1 MIKNQVYDTVYNKE
15 RYMGEKFD
23 SMLFGTAYYDS
34 KDLRY
39 NNVYKFFLS
48 NQQLIEYKQYK
59 KKLIENHDKR
69 VVSVA
74 LKPFN
79 SDYIFFVEGQCLT
92 NLQITYSRMMQDDIH
107 DFQSTVVERNFGDI
121 LLARVYSELEGSMN
135 IENVPTTR
143 TRLEQIKKG
152 SAPKDEN
159 EIIAKNMLDAIEF
172 ILSKPK
178 FNKENLYTLYNIL
191 SKDCLDDNQKLNS
204 GFYRNDSVYIG
215 DYDGCPFEKI
225 DECMDSLFAF
235 VGDNLNSKTSDVKEY
250 LPHICHY
257 YILYIHPYFDY
268 NGRTARMV
276 SFWISILQDEFST
289 APLFISEAINDSKK
303 RYYDALSETRDM
315 ENDMTYFLIYIMNT
329 SIRYSLLYKNLN
341 YICDEMLKEGVTLT
355 NYEKVYIKKILLGA
369 EEGYFDYKKFLS
381 IANVDISKQAALKA
395 LNKLVEYGILT
406 SIINDKKAKLFKLN
420 DRFVKYH
427 CGRENN

>member
-1 MIKNQVYDTVYNKE
+1 MN
-15 RYMGEKFD
+15 EKFD
-23 SMLFGTAYYDS
+23 SMLFGPMYYDT

-59 KKLIENHDKR
+59 KQLIQNRDKKI
-69 VVSVA
+69 VTVD
-74 LKPFN
+74 LKSFN
-79 SDYIFFVEGQCLT
+79 SDYIFFVNGQCLL
-92 NLQITYSRMMQDDIH
+92 NLQLTYLRMMQDDFQN
-107 DFQSTVVERNFGDI
+107 FQSTVVQRNLYDI
-121 LLARVYSELEGSMN
+121 LWARVYSELEGSMN
-135 IENVPTTR
+135 LENVPTTR

-152 SAPKDEN
+152 SEPRDKN
-159 EIIAKNMLDAIEF
+159 EIIAKDMLDAIEF

-178 FNKENLYTLYNIL
+178 FNKENLYELYSIL
-191 SKDCLDDNQKLNS
+191 SHDCLEDNQKLN
-204 GFYRNDSVYIG
+204 GNFYRNDSVYIG
-215 DYDGCPFEKI
+215 DYEGCSFEKI
-225 DECMDSLFAF
+225 DDCMNSLFAF
-235 VGDNLNSKTSDVKEY
+235 VGNNLNNKASDVKEY
-250 LPHICHY
+250 LAHICHY

-276 SFWISILQDEFST
+276 SFWISILQDDFST
-289 APLFISEAINDSKK
+289 APLFISEAINDDKK

-341 YICDEMLKEGVTLT
+341 YISDEMLKKGITLT
-355 NYEKVYIKKILLGA
+355 NYEKAYIKKILLGA

-381 IANVDISKQAALKA
+381 IANIDISKQAALKA

-406 SIINDKKAKLFKLN
+406 SIINDKKVKLFKLN
-420 DRFVKYH
+420 DKFVKYN
-427 CGRENN
+427 CGKANN

>member
-1 MIKNQVYDTVYNKE
+1 MN
-15 RYMGEKFD
+15 EKFD
-23 SMLFGTAYYDS
+23 SMLFGPMYYDT

-59 KKLIENHDKR
+59 KQLIQNRDKKI
-69 VVSVA
+69 VTVD
-74 LKPFN
+74 LKSFN
-79 SDYIFFVEGQCLT
+79 SDYIFFVNGQCLL
-92 NLQITYSRMMQDDIH
+92 NLQLTYLRMMQDDFQN
-107 DFQSTVVERNFGDI
+107 FQSTVVQRNLYDI
-121 LLARVYSELEGSMN
+121 LWARVYSELEGSMN
-135 IENVPTTR
+135 LENVPTTR

-152 SAPKDEN
+152 SEPRDKN

-178 FNKENLYTLYNIL
+178 FNKENLYELYSIL
-191 SKDCLDDNQKLNS
+191 SHDCLEDNQKLN
-204 GFYRNDSVYIG
+204 GNFYRNDSVYIG
-215 DYDGCPFEKI
+215 DYEGCSFEKI

-235 VGDNLNSKTSDVKEY
+235 VGNNLNNKASDVKEY
-250 LPHICHY
+250 LAHICHY

-276 SFWISILQDEFST
+276 SFWISILQDDFST
-289 APLFISEAINDSKK
+289 APLFISEAINDDKK

-341 YICDEMLKEGVTLT
+341 YISDKMLKKGITLT
-355 NYEKVYIKKILLGA
+355 NYEKAYIKKILLGA

-381 IANVDISKQAALKA
+381 IANIDISKQAALKA

-420 DRFVKYH
+420 DKFVKYN
-427 CGRENN
+427 CGKANN

>member
-1 MIKNQVYDTVYNKE
+1 MIYDKE
-15 RYMGEKFD
+15 RYMNEKFD
-23 SMLFGTAYYDS
+23 LMLFGPMYYDT

-59 KKLIENHDKR
+59 KQLIQNRDKKI
-69 VVSVA
+69 VTVD
-74 LKPFN
+74 LKSFN
-79 SDYIFFVEGQCLT
+79 SDYIFFVNGQCLL
-92 NLQITYSRMMQDDIH
+92 NLQLTYLRMMQDDFQN
-107 DFQSTVVERNFGDI
+107 FQSTVVQRNLYDI
-121 LLARVYSELEGSMN
+121 LWARVYSELEGSMN
-135 IENVPTTR
+135 LENVPTTR

-152 SAPKDEN
+152 SEPRDKN

-178 FNKENLYTLYNIL
+178 FNKENLYELYSIL
-191 SKDCLDDNQKLNS
+191 SHDCLEDNQKLN
-204 GFYRNDSVYIG
+204 GNFYRNDSVYIG
-215 DYDGCPFEKI
+215 DYEGCSFEKI

-235 VGDNLNSKTSDVKEY
+235 VGNNLNNKASDVKEY
-250 LPHICHY
+250 LAHICHY

-276 SFWISILQDEFST
+276 SFWISILQDDFST
-289 APLFISEAINDSKK
+289 APLFISEAINDDKK

-341 YICDEMLKEGVTLT
+341 YISDKMLKKGITLT
-355 NYEKVYIKKILLGA
+355 NYEKAYIKKILLGA
-369 EEGYFDYKKFLS
+369 EEGYFDYKKFLA
-381 IANVDISKQAALKA
+381 IANIDISKQAAFKA
-395 LNKLVEYGILT
+395 LNKLVEYGIL
-406 SIINDKKAKLFKLN
+406 SSMINDKKVKLFKLN
-420 DRFVKYH
+420 NEFVKYR
-427 CGRENN
+427 CVKDVK

>member
-1 MIKNQVYDTVYNKE
+1 MN
-15 RYMGEKFD
+15 EKFD
-23 SMLFGTAYYDS
+23 SMLFGPMYYDT

-59 KKLIENHDKR
+59 KQLIQNRDKKI
-69 VVSVA
+69 VTVD
-74 LKPFN
+74 LKSFN
-79 SDYIFFVEGQCLT
+79 SDYIFFVNGQCLL
-92 NLQITYSRMMQDDIH
+92 NLQLTYLRMMQDDFQN
-107 DFQSTVVERNFGDI
+107 FQSTVVQRNLYDI
-121 LLARVYSELEGSMN
+121 LWARVYSELEGSMN
-135 IENVPTTR
+135 LENVPTTR

-152 SAPKDEN
+152 SEPRDKN
-159 EIIAKNMLDAIEF
+159 EIIAKDMLDAIEF

-178 FNKENLYTLYNIL
+178 FNKENLYELYSIL
-191 SKDCLDDNQKLNS
+191 SHDCLEDNQKLN
-204 GFYRNDSVYIG
+204 GNFYRNDSVYIG
-215 DYDGCPFEKI
+215 DYEGCSFEKI

-235 VGDNLNSKTSDVKEY
+235 VGNNLNNKASDVKEY
-250 LPHICHY
+250 LAHICHY

-276 SFWISILQDEFST
+276 SFWISILQDDFST
-289 APLFISEAINDSKK
+289 APLFISEAINDDKK

-341 YICDEMLKEGVTLT
+341 YISDEMLKKGITLT
-355 NYEKVYIKKILLGA
+355 NYEKAYIKKILLGA

-381 IANVDISKQAALKA
+381 IANIDISKQAALKA

-406 SIINDKKAKLFKLN
+406 SIINDKKVKLFKLN
-420 DRFVKYH
+420 DKFVKYN
-427 CGRENN
+427 CGKANN

>member
-1 MIKNQVYDTVYNKE
+1 MVYDKE
-15 RYMGEKFD
+15 RYMNEKFD
-23 SMLFGTAYYDS
+23 SMLFGPMYYDT

-59 KKLIENHDKR
+59 KQLIQNRDKKI
-69 VVSVA
+69 VTVD
-74 LKPFN
+74 LKSFN
-79 SDYIFFVEGQCLT
+79 SDYIFFVNGQCLL
-92 NLQITYSRMMQDDIH
+92 NLQLTYLRMMQDDFQN
-107 DFQSTVVERNFGDI
+107 FQSTVVQRNLYDI
-121 LLARVYSELEGSMN
+121 LWARVYSELEGSMN
-135 IENVPTTR
+135 LENVPTTR

-152 SAPKDEN
+152 SEPRDKN
-159 EIIAKNMLDAIEF
+159 EIISKNMLDAIEF

-178 FNKENLYTLYNIL
+178 FNKENLYELYSIL
-191 SKDCLDDNQKLNS
+191 SHDCLEDNQKLN
-204 GFYRNDSVYIG
+204 GNFYRNDSVYIG
-215 DYDGCPFEKI
+215 DYDGCSFEKI

-235 VGDNLNSKTSDVKEY
+235 VGNNLNNKASDVKEY
-250 LPHICHY
+250 LAHICHY

-276 SFWISILQDEFST
+276 SFWISILQDDFST
-289 APLFISEAINDSKK
+289 APLFISEAINDDKK

-341 YICDEMLKEGVTLT
+341 YISDEMLKKGITLT
-355 NYEKVYIKKILLGA
+355 NYEKAYIKKILLGA

-381 IANVDISKQAALKA
+381 IANIDISKQAALKA

-420 DRFVKYH
+420 DKFVKYN
-427 CGRENN
+427 CGKANN

>member
-1 MIKNQVYDTVYNKE
+1 MN
-15 RYMGEKFD
+15 EKFD
-23 SMLFGTAYYDS
+23 SMLFGPMYYDT

-59 KKLIENHDKR
+59 KQLIQNHDKKI
-69 VVSVA
+69 VTVD
-74 LKPFN
+74 LKSFN
-79 SDYIFFVEGQCLT
+79 SDYIFFVNGQCLL
-92 NLQITYSRMMQDDIH
+92 NLQLTYLRMMQDDFQN
-107 DFQSTVVERNFGDI
+107 FQSTVVQRNLYDI
-121 LLARVYSELEGSMN
+121 LWARVYSELEGSMN
-135 IENVPTTR
+135 LENVPTTR

-152 SAPKDEN
+152 SEPRDKN

-178 FNKENLYTLYNIL
+178 FNKENLYELYSIL
-191 SKDCLDDNQKLNS
+191 SHGCLEDNQKLN
-204 GFYRNDSVYIG
+204 GNFYRNDSVYIG
-215 DYDGCPFEKI
+215 DYEGCSFEKI

-235 VGDNLNSKTSDVKEY
+235 VGNNLNNKASDVKEY
-250 LPHICHY
+250 LAHICHY

-276 SFWISILQDEFST
+276 SFWISILQDDFST
-289 APLFISEAINDSKK
+289 APLFISEAINDDKK

-315 ENDMTYFLIYIMNT
+315 GNDMTYFLIYIMNT

-341 YICDEMLKEGVTLT
+341 YISDKMLKKGITLT
-355 NYEKVYIKKILLGA
+355 NYEKAYIKKILLGA

-381 IANVDISKQAALKA
+381 IANIDISKQAALKA

-420 DRFVKYH
+420 DKFVKYN
-427 CGRENN
+427 CGKANN

>member
-1 MIKNQVYDTVYNKE
+1 MN
-15 RYMGEKFD
+15 EKFD
-23 SMLFGTAYYDS
+23 SMLFGPMYYDT

-59 KKLIENHDKR
+59 KQLIQNREKKIVTVD
-69 VVSVA
+69 
-74 LKPFN
+74 LKSFN
-79 SDYIFFVEGQCLT
+79 SDYIFFVNGQCLL
-92 NLQITYSRMMQDDIH
+92 NLQLSYLRMMQDDFQN
-107 DFQSTVVERNFGDI
+107 FQSTVVQRNLYDI
-121 LLARVYSELEGSMN
+121 LWARVYSELEGSMN
-135 IENVPTTR
+135 LENVPTTR

-152 SAPKDEN
+152 SEPRDKN

-178 FNKENLYTLYNIL
+178 FNKENLYELYSIL
-191 SKDCLDDNQKLNS
+191 SHDCLEDNQKLN
-204 GFYRNDSVYIG
+204 GNFYRNDSVYIG
-215 DYDGCPFEKI
+215 DYDGCSFEKI

-235 VGDNLNSKTSDVKEY
+235 VGNNLNNKASDVKEY
-250 LPHICHY
+250 LAHICHY

-276 SFWISILQDEFST
+276 SFWISILQDDFST
-289 APLFISEAINDSKK
+289 APLFLSEAINDDKK
-303 RYYDALSETRDM
+303 RYYDALSETRNM

-341 YICDEMLKEGVTLT
+341 YISDEMLKKGITLT
-355 NYEKVYIKKILLGA
+355 NYEKAYIKKILLGA

-381 IANVDISKQAALKA
+381 IANIDISKQAALKA

-420 DRFVKYH
+420 DKFVKYN
-427 CGRENN
+427 CGKANN

>member
-1 MIKNQVYDTVYNKE
+1 MN
-15 RYMGEKFD
+15 EKFD
-23 SMLFGTAYYDS
+23 SMLFGPMYYDT

-59 KKLIENHDKR
+59 KQLIQNHDKKI
-69 VVSVA
+69 VTA
-74 LKPFN
+74 DLKSFN
-79 SDYIFFVEGQCLT
+79 SDYIFFVNGQCLL
-92 NLQITYSRMMQDDIH
+92 NLQLTYLRMMQDDYQN
-107 DFQSTVVERNFGDI
+107 FQSTVVERNLRDI
-121 LLARVYSELEGSMN
+121 LWARVYSELEGSMN
-135 IENVPTTR
+135 LENVPTTR

-152 SAPKDEN
+152 SAPKNGN

-178 FNKENLYTLYNIL
+178 FNKENLYSLYSIL
-191 SKDCLDDNQKLNS
+191 SHDCLEDQQKLN
-204 GFYRNDSVYIG
+204 GNYYRNDSVYIG
-215 DYDGCPFEKI
+215 NYEGCPFEKI

-235 VGDNLNSKTSDVKEY
+235 VGNNLNNKASDVKEY
-250 LPHICHY
+250 LAHICHY

-276 SFWISILQDEFST
+276 SFWISILQDDFST
-289 APLFISEAINDSKK
+289 APLFISEAINDDKK

-341 YICDEMLKEGVTLT
+341 YISDKMLKKGITLT
-355 NYEKVYIKKILLGA
+355 NYEKAYIKKILLGA
-369 EEGYFDYKKFLS
+369 EEGYFDYKKFLA
-381 IANVDISKQAALKA
+381 IANIDISKQAAFKA
-395 LNKLVEYGILT
+395 LNKLVEYGIL
-406 SIINDKKAKLFKLN
+406 SSMINDKKVKLFKLN
-420 DRFVKYH
+420 NEFVKYR
-427 CGRENN
+427 CVKDVK

>member
-1 MIKNQVYDTVYNKE
+1 MVYDKE
-15 RYMGEKFD
+15 RYMNEKFD
-23 SMLFGTAYYDS
+23 SMLFGPMYYDT

-59 KKLIENHDKR
+59 KQLIQNRDKKI
-69 VVSVA
+69 VTVD
-74 LKPFN
+74 LKSFN
-79 SDYIFFVEGQCLT
+79 SDYIFFVNGQCLL
-92 NLQITYSRMMQDDIH
+92 NLQLTYLRMLQDDFQN
-107 DFQSTVVERNFGDI
+107 FQSTVVQRNLYDI
-121 LLARVYSELEGSMN
+121 LWARVYSELEGSMN
-135 IENVPTTR
+135 LENVPTTR

-152 SAPKDEN
+152 SDPRDKN

-178 FNKENLYTLYNIL
+178 FNKEKLYELYSIL
-191 SKDCLDDNQKLNS
+191 SHDCLEDNQKLN
-204 GFYRNDSVYIG
+204 GNFYRNDSVYIG
-215 DYDGCPFEKI
+215 DYEGCSFEKI

-235 VGDNLNSKTSDVKEY
+235 VGNNLNNKASDVKEY
-250 LPHICHY
+250 LAHICHY

-276 SFWISILQDEFST
+276 SFWISILQDDFST
-289 APLFISEAINDSKK
+289 APLFISEAINDDKK

-341 YICDEMLKEGVTLT
+341 YISDEMLKKGITLT
-355 NYEKVYIKKILLGA
+355 NYEKAYIKKILFGA

-381 IANVDISKQAALKA
+381 IANIDISKQAALKA

-420 DRFVKYH
+420 DKFVKYN
-427 CGRENN
+427 CGKANN

>member
-1 MIKNQVYDTVYNKE
+1 MN
-15 RYMGEKFD
+15 EKFD
-23 SMLFGTAYYDS
+23 SMLFGPMYYDT

-59 KKLIENHDKR
+59 KQLIQNRDKKI
-69 VVSVA
+69 VTVD
-74 LKPFN
+74 LKSFN
-79 SDYIFFVEGQCLT
+79 SDYIFFVNGQCLL
-92 NLQITYSRMMQDDIH
+92 NLQLTYLRMMQDDFQN
-107 DFQSTVVERNFGDI
+107 FQSTVVQRNLYDI
-121 LLARVYSELEGSMN
+121 LWARVYSELEGSMN
-135 IENVPTTR
+135 LENVPTTR

-152 SAPKDEN
+152 SEPRDKN
-159 EIIAKNMLDAIEF
+159 EIISKNMLDAIEF

-178 FNKENLYTLYNIL
+178 FNKENLYELYSIL
-191 SKDCLDDNQKLNS
+191 SHDCLEDNQKLN
-204 GFYRNDSVYIG
+204 GNFYRNDSVYIG
-215 DYDGCPFEKI
+215 DYDGCSFEKI

-235 VGDNLNSKTSDVKEY
+235 VGNNLNNKASDVKEY
-250 LPHICHY
+250 LAHICHY

-276 SFWISILQDEFST
+276 SFWISILQDDFST
-289 APLFISEAINDSKK
+289 APLFISEAINDDKK

-341 YICDEMLKEGVTLT
+341 YISDEMLKKGITLT
-355 NYEKVYIKKILLGA
+355 NYEKAYIKKILLGA

-381 IANVDISKQAALKA
+381 IANIDISKQAALKA

-420 DRFVKYH
+420 DKFVKYN
-427 CGRENN
+427 CGKANN

>member
-1 MIKNQVYDTVYNKE
+1 MFYDKE
-15 RYMGEKFD
+15 RYMNEKFD
-23 SMLFGTAYYDS
+23 LMLFGPMYYDT

-59 KKLIENHDKR
+59 KQLIQNRDKKI
-69 VVSVA
+69 VTVD
-74 LKPFN
+74 LKSFN
-79 SDYIFFVEGQCLT
+79 SDYIFFVNGQCLL
-92 NLQITYSRMMQDDIH
+92 NLQLTYLRMMQDDFQN
-107 DFQSTVVERNFGDI
+107 FQSTVVQRNLYDI
-121 LLARVYSELEGSMN
+121 LWARVYSELEGSMN
-135 IENVPTTR
+135 LENVPTTR
-143 TRLEQIKKG
+143 TRLKQIKKG
-152 SAPKDEN
+152 SEPRDKN

-178 FNKENLYTLYNIL
+178 FNKENLYELYSVL
-191 SKDCLDDNQKLNS
+191 SHDCLEDNQKLN
-204 GFYRNDSVYIG
+204 GNFYRNDSVYIG
-215 DYDGCPFEKI
+215 DYEGCSFEKI
-225 DECMDSLFAF
+225 DECMDRLFAF
-235 VGDNLNSKTSDVKEY
+235 VGNNLNNKASDVKEY
-250 LPHICHY
+250 LAHICHY
-257 YILYIHPYFDY
+257 YMLYIHPYFDY

-276 SFWISILQDEFST
+276 SFWISILQDDFST
-289 APLFISEAINDSKK
+289 APLFISEAINDDKK

-341 YICDEMLKEGVTLT
+341 YISDEMLKTGITLT
-355 NYEKVYIKKILLGA
+355 NYEKAYIKKILLGA

-381 IANVDISKQAALKA
+381 IANIDISKQAALKA

-420 DRFVKYH
+420 DKFVKYN
-427 CGRENN
+427 CGKANN

>member
-1 MIKNQVYDTVYNKE
+1 MN
-15 RYMGEKFD
+15 EKFD
-23 SMLFGTAYYDS
+23 SMLFGPMYYDT

-59 KKLIENHDKR
+59 KQLIQNRDKKI
-69 VVSVA
+69 VTVD
-74 LKPFN
+74 LKSFN
-79 SDYIFFVEGQCLT
+79 SDYIFFVNGQCLL
-92 NLQITYSRMMQDDIH
+92 NLQLTYLRMLQDDFQN
-107 DFQSTVVERNFGDI
+107 FQSTVVQRNLYDI
-121 LLARVYSELEGSMN
+121 LWARVYSELEGSMN
-135 IENVPTTR
+135 LENVPTTR

-152 SAPKDEN
+152 SDPRDKN

-178 FNKENLYTLYNIL
+178 FNKEKLYELYSIL
-191 SKDCLDDNQKLNS
+191 SHDCLEDNQKLN
-204 GFYRNDSVYIG
+204 GNFYRNDSVYIG
-215 DYDGCPFEKI
+215 DYEGCSFEKI

-235 VGDNLNSKTSDVKEY
+235 VGNNLNNKASDVKEY
-250 LPHICHY
+250 LAHICHY

-276 SFWISILQDEFST
+276 SFWISILQDDFST
-289 APLFISEAINDSKK
+289 APLFISEAINDDKK

-341 YICDEMLKEGVTLT
+341 YISDEMLKKGITLT
-355 NYEKVYIKKILLGA
+355 NYEKAYIKKILFGA

-381 IANVDISKQAALKA
+381 IANIDISKQAALKA

-420 DRFVKYH
+420 DKFVKYN
-427 CGRENN
+427 CGKANN

>member
-1 MIKNQVYDTVYNKE
+1 MVYDKE
-15 RYMGEKFD
+15 RYMNEKFD
-23 SMLFGTAYYDS
+23 SMLFGPMYYDT

-59 KKLIENHDKR
+59 KQLIQNHDKKI
-69 VVSVA
+69 VTVD
-74 LKPFN
+74 LKSFN
-79 SDYIFFVEGQCLT
+79 SDYIFFVNGQCLL
-92 NLQITYSRMMQDDIH
+92 NLQLTYLRMMQDDFQN
-107 DFQSTVVERNFGDI
+107 FQSTVVQRNLYDI
-121 LLARVYSELEGSMN
+121 LWARVYSELEGSMN
-135 IENVPTTR
+135 LENVPTTR

-152 SAPKDEN
+152 SEPRDKN

-178 FNKENLYTLYNIL
+178 FNKENLYELYSIL
-191 SKDCLDDNQKLNS
+191 SHGCLEDNQKLN
-204 GFYRNDSVYIG
+204 GNFYRNDSVYIG
-215 DYDGCPFEKI
+215 DYEGCSFEKI

-235 VGDNLNSKTSDVKEY
+235 VGNNLNNKASDVKEY
-250 LPHICHY
+250 LAHICHY

-276 SFWISILQDEFST
+276 SFWISILQDDFST
-289 APLFISEAINDSKK
+289 APLFISEAINDDKK

-315 ENDMTYFLIYIMNT
+315 GNDMTYFLIYIMNT

-341 YICDEMLKEGVTLT
+341 YISDKMLKKGITLT
-355 NYEKVYIKKILLGA
+355 NYEKAYIKKILLGA

-381 IANVDISKQAALKA
+381 IANIDISKQAALKA

-420 DRFVKYH
+420 DKFVKYN
-427 CGRENN
+427 CGKANN

>member
-1 MIKNQVYDTVYNKE
+1 MN
-15 RYMGEKFD
+15 EKFD
-23 SMLFGTAYYDS
+23 SMLFGPMYYDT

-59 KKLIENHDKR
+59 KQLIQNRDKKI
-69 VVSVA
+69 VTVD
-74 LKPFN
+74 LKSFN
-79 SDYIFFVEGQCLT
+79 SDYIFFVNGQCLL
-92 NLQITYSRMMQDDIH
+92 NLQLTYLRMLQDDFQN
-107 DFQSTVVERNFGDI
+107 FQSTVVQRNLYDI
-121 LLARVYSELEGSMN
+121 LWARVYSELEGSMN
-135 IENVPTTR
+135 LENVPTTR

-152 SAPKDEN
+152 SDPRDKN

-178 FNKENLYTLYNIL
+178 FNKEKLYELYSIL
-191 SKDCLDDNQKLNS
+191 SHDCLEDNQKLN
-204 GFYRNDSVYIG
+204 GNFYRNDSVYIG
-215 DYDGCPFEKI
+215 DYEGCSFEKI

-235 VGDNLNSKTSDVKEY
+235 VGNNLNNKASDVKEY
-250 LPHICHY
+250 LAHICHY

-276 SFWISILQDEFST
+276 SFWISILQDDFST
-289 APLFISEAINDSKK
+289 APLFISEAINDDKK

-329 SIRYSLLYKNLN
+329 SISYSLLYKNLN
-341 YICDEMLKEGVTLT
+341 YISDEMLKKGITLT
-355 NYEKVYIKKILLGA
+355 NYEKAYIKKILLGA

-381 IANVDISKQAALKA
+381 IANIDISKQAALKA

-420 DRFVKYH
+420 DKFVKYN
-427 CGRENN
+427 CGKANN

>member
-1 MIKNQVYDTVYNKE
+1 MN
-15 RYMGEKFD
+15 EKFD
-23 SMLFGTAYYDS
+23 SMLFGPMYYDT

-59 KKLIENHDKR
+59 KQLIQNRDKKI
-69 VVSVA
+69 VTVD
-74 LKPFN
+74 LKSFN
-79 SDYIFFVEGQCLT
+79 SDYIFFVNGQCLL
-92 NLQITYSRMMQDDIH
+92 NLQLTYLRMMKDDFQN
-107 DFQSTVVERNFGDI
+107 FQSTVVQRNLYDI
-121 LLARVYSELEGSMN
+121 LWARVYSELEGSMN
-135 IENVPTTR
+135 LENVPTTR

-152 SAPKDEN
+152 SEPRDKN
-159 EIIAKNMLDAIEF
+159 EIISKNMLDAIEF

-178 FNKENLYTLYNIL
+178 FNKENLYELYSIL
-191 SKDCLDDNQKLNS
+191 SHDCLEDNQKLN
-204 GFYRNDSVYIG
+204 GNFYRNDSVYIG
-215 DYDGCPFEKI
+215 DYDGCSFEKI

-235 VGDNLNSKTSDVKEY
+235 VGNNLNNKASDVKEY
-250 LPHICHY
+250 LAHICHY

-276 SFWISILQDEFST
+276 SFWISILQDDFST
-289 APLFISEAINDSKK
+289 APLFISEAINDDKK

-341 YICDEMLKEGVTLT
+341 YISDEMLKKGITLT
-355 NYEKVYIKKILLGA
+355 NYEKAYIKKILLGA

-381 IANVDISKQAALKA
+381 IANIDISKQAALKA

-420 DRFVKYH
+420 DKFVKYN
-427 CGRENN
+427 CGKANN